1 MSKEINT
8 KELDEELKRVL
19 KMFDDVLEVYEQHD
33 GEPDIKPYVT
43 CPSCQKNQLIM
54 FATGMGI
61 SMYTLFV
68 SVAVEY
74 INKNASFFREASYI
88 LTITSISAGRC
99 FLFSCI

>member
-33 GEPDIKPYVT
+33 GEPDIIPGVT

-54 FATGMGI
+54 FVTGMEI
-61 SMYTLFV
+61 NMYTLFA
-68 SVAVEY
+68 SVAVEC
-74 INKNASFFREASYI
+74 INKKCSI
-88 LTITSISAGRC
+88 LNWIERY
-99 FLFSCI
+99 CILD